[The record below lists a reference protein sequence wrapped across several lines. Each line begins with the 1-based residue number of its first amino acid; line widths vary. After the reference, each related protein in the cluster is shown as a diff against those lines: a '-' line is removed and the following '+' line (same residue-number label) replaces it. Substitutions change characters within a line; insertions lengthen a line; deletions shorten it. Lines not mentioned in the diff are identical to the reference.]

1 MKNFISLHGR
11 TIALASVLVLLA
23 GLLGYV
29 ALRAGPMA
37 PVPVTVMSVDNQA
50 IKPALFGIG
59 TVEAQF
65 THKIGPTFAGR
76 IKRVEVQAGD
86 KVKAGQMLGEM
97 DPVDLDDKISAQEA
111 TLKRAEATVLAVTAQ
126 IQEVSARKAF
136 AETQAK
142 RYDQL
147 LSARS
152 VSEEGAQGKRQELE
166 IAQAALSAAH
176 ANLDASRQELIR
188 AKADRDGLMRQ
199 RANLRLVSPVD
210 GIVTRRDADP
220 GTTVVAGQA
229 VVEVVEPSSI
239 WISVRFDQQ
248 RAQGLSA
255 GLPAQIVLRSRA
267 GEVLPGRVLRIEPHA
282 DAVTEE
288 ILAKVRFTQTPQTLP
303 PIGELAEVTVALAA
317 QKSMPVVPNAS
328 VQRVDGRL
336 GVWVVEDGNL
346 RFAPIKTGATD
357 LEGRVQ
363 ILQGLSGGEQIVVY
377 SYKALDA
384 NSRIKVVD
392 RILGKS
398 S

>member
-1 MKNFISLHGR
+1 MKNFFSLHGR
-11 TIALASVLVLLA
+11 TVALISVLILLV

-29 ALRAGPMA
+29 ALRAGPLA
-37 PVPVTVMSVDNQA
+37 PVPVTLVTVESQS
-50 IKPALFGIG
+50 IRPALFGIG
-59 TVEAQF
+59 TVEARY

-76 IKRVEVQAGD
+76 IKRVEVQNGE
-86 KVKAGQMLGEM
+86 KVKAGQLLGEM
-97 DPVDLDDKISAQEA
+97 DPVDLDDKIAAQEA

-126 IQEVSARKAF
+126 IQEASARKVF
-136 AETQAK
+136 AESQVK

-152 VSEEGAQGKRQELE
+152 VSEEGAQGKRQEFE

-176 ANLDASRQELIR
+176 ANLDVARQELVR
-188 AKADRDGLMRQ
+188 ARADKDGLLRQ

-210 GIVTRRDADP
+210 GIVTRRNADP

-239 WISVRFDQQ
+239 WINARFDQQ
-248 RAQGLSA
+248 RAQGLTA
-255 GLPAQIVLRSRA
+255 QLPVQIVLRSQA
-267 GEVLPGRVLRIEPHA
+267 GEGQPGQVIRIEPHA

-288 ILAKVRFTQTPQTLP
+288 ILAKVAFSEVPKILP
-303 PIGELAEVTVALAA
+303 PIGEMTEVTVALAA
-317 QKSMPVVPNAS
+317 QKAMPVVPNAA

-336 GVWVVEDGNL
+336 GVWVVEDDSL
-346 RFAPIKTGATD
+346 HFAVIKTGVTD

-363 ILQGLSGGEQIVVY
+363 ILQGLSGGEKIVVY

-384 NSRIKVVD
+384 QSRIKVVD
-392 RILGKS
+392 RIVGKS

>member
-1 MKNFISLHGR
+1 MKNLMSLHGR
-11 TIALASVLVLLA
+11 TIALASVLILLA

-37 PVPVTVMSVDNQA
+37 PIPVTVISVESQA

-59 TVEAQF
+59 SVEARF

-76 IKRVEVQAGD
+76 VKRVEVQSGD
-86 KVKAGQMLGEM
+86 HVAKGQLLGEL
-97 DPVDLDDKISAQEA
+97 DPVDLDDKIGAQEA
-111 TLKRAEATVLAVTAQ
+111 TLKRAEATLLAVEAQ
-126 IQEVSARKAF
+126 VQEVSARKAF
-136 AETQAK
+136 AEIQTK
-142 RYDQL
+142 RYEQL
-147 LSARS
+147 LIARS
-152 VSEEGAQGKRQELE
+152 VSEEGAQAKQQELD
-166 IAQAALSAAH
+166 ITQASLAAVR
-176 ANLDASRQELIR
+176 ANLEASRQELIR
-188 AKADRDGLMRQ
+188 ARADRDGLVRQ
-199 RANLRLVSPVD
+199 RANLRLISPVD

-229 VVEVVEPSSI
+229 VVEVVEPGSI
-239 WISVRFDQQ
+239 WINVRFDQQ

-255 GLPAQIVLRSRA
+255 QLSAQIVLRSRA
-267 GEVLPGRVLRIEPHA
+267 GELLTGRVLRIEPHA

-288 ILAKVRFTQTPQTLP
+288 ILAKVAVTQIPQVLP
-303 PIGELAEVTVALAA
+303 SIGELAEVTVALAA
-317 QKSMPVVPNAS
+317 QKSVPVVPNAG

-336 GVWVVEDGNL
+336 GVWVVEDGSL

-363 ILQGLSGGEQIVVY
+363 ILQGLSEGEKIVVY
-377 SYKALDA
+377 SFKALDA

-392 RILGKS
+392 RIVGKS